1 MTSNALPSDCRPSG
15 WIADWRKI
23 GMASVLSQK
32 AALS

>member
-1 MTSNALPSDCRPSG
+1 MTLKSLPSDCRPQG

-32 AALS
+32 GVPF